1 MRLAKRFHLL
11 LLLSLSLGLFCG
23 ELPELF
29 SLTDDAANDF
39 VAGPVTPVMSD
50 DQVEYKGPES
60 APWKSP
66 AEDLLPDTSALHP
79 LEPTLPGPDLLRSLS
94 IQRK

>member
-39 VAGPVTPVMSD
+39 VECSVTPMVSD

-66 AEDLLPDTSALHP
+66 TDLLPGTSALHP